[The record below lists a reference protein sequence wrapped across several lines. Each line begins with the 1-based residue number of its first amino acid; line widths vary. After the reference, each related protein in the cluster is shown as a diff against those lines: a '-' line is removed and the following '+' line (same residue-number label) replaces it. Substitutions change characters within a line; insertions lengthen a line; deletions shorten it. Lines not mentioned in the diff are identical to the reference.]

1 MTGRV
6 PAGAAAAQAP
16 PPTTGCVWASA
27 EGVKHRASRLISSPP
42 RPDNDACM
50 PRARGVTVR
59 RLFLLVMLLTGIA
72 CAVIWRSYLSVPQ
85 IQAFVL
91 GLGRWGPLAFVLLY
105 AIGPAF
111 LVPGLPFDLAAGIL
125 FGPIWGTVY
134 ALVGGTLG
142 ATVAFLAARTVGRDW
157 TEEKL
162 SGPLKKIKEGV
173 DKGGWEF
180 VAFVRLVPVIP
191 FNLLNYALGLTRI
204 RLMPYMLATF
214 VFMLPATVVYVYAGW
229 AGGEAIAGEGTL
241 SQTLVRV
248 LIALSALGMLA
259 VLPQLAVRF
268 AKRRRAFRG

>member
-1 MTGRV
+1 
-6 PAGAAAAQAP
+6 
-16 PPTTGCVWASA
+16 
-27 EGVKHRASRLISSPP
+27 
-42 RPDNDACM
+42 M

-59 RLFLLVMLLTGIA
+59 RLVLLAVLLAGIA

-91 GLGRWGPLAFVLLY
+91 GMGQWGPAVFVLLY

-111 LVPGLPFDLAAGIL
+111 LVPGLPFDLVAGIL

-134 ALVGGTLG
+134 ALLGSTLG
-142 ATVAFLAARTVGRDW
+142 ATIAFLAARTVGRDW

-162 SGPLKKIKEGV
+162 SGPLRKLKQGV

-204 RLMPYMLATF
+204 RVAPYVLASF
-214 VFMLPATVVYVYAGW
+214 VFMAPATAVYVYAGW
-229 AGGEAIAGEGTL
+229 AGGEALTGEGTI
-241 SQTLVRV
+241 SETAWRV
-248 LIALSALGMLA
+248 FVALTALGCLA
-259 VLPQLAVRF
+259 VLPRLVVRF
-268 AKRRRAFRG
+268 SRSRRKLPR